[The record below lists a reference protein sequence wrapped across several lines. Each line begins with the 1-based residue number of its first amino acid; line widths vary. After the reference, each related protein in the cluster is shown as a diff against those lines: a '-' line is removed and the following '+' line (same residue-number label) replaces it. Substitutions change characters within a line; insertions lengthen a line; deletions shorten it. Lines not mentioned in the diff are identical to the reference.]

1 MVDIRNLGFKNFK
14 NVRISELDIRTLGF
28 GNIRILQHYNVSWN
42 IKYIVALEHKN
53 IRTSFE
59 DANFGV

>member
-1 MVDIRNLGFKNFK
+1 MLKIRNFGFKNFK
-14 NVRISELDIRTLGF
+14 NVRISELDIRTLEF
-28 GNIRILQHYNVSWN
+28 RNIRILQHYNISWN